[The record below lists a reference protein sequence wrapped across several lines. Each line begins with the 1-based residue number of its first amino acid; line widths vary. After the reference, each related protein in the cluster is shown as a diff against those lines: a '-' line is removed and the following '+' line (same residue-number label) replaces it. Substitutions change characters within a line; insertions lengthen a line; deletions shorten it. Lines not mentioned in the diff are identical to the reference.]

1 MKPPAE
7 IANETPASA
16 ASERSGALT
25 IVALAVALL
34 PWSSAFAGIRAAL
47 QAYAPAHIA
56 LSRFL
61 LASALLAI
69 YAVVTGKRLPNW
81 RDLPVILPA
90 GFLGITFYHL
100 GLNYGEQTV
109 MAGAASLLVA
119 STPVFA
125 ALFARAFLGNR
136 LHVVGWMG
144 MGVSL
149 AGVALIALGES
160 GQLKFSKGAVW
171 ILLAAVSAAGSLIFQ
186 KQYLRKYRPNDFA
199 CHMIWAGTLFL
210 LPFFPGLPSTVR
222 SAPLETTLAIVY
234 LGIFPTAI
242 AQIAWAWLL
251 SRHAVPNA
259 AAYLYIIPVLA
270 TFIAWIWLAEV
281 PRALSLIGGAVTL
294 VGVVM
299 VNRRARSLPRSGRG
313 SC

>member
-1 MKPPAE
+1 MKPVAE
-7 IANETPASA
+7 IANDSASPAA
-16 ASERSGALT
+16 KHDAALT
-25 IVALAVALL
+25 MLALAVTLI

-61 LASALLAI
+61 LASALLAT
-69 YAVVTGKRLPNW
+69 YAVLTGKRLPAW

-109 MAGAASLLVA
+109 TAGAASLLVA

-125 ALFARAFLGNR
+125 ALFARAFLDDR
-136 LHVVGWMG
+136 LRIIGWMG
-144 MGVSL
+144 IAVSF

-171 ILLAAVSAAGSLIFQ
+171 VLLAALSAAASLIFQ
-186 KQYLRKYRPNDFA
+186 KRYLRKYRPNDFA
-199 CHMIWAGTLFL
+199 CHMIWSGTLFL
-210 LPFFPGLPSTVR
+210 LPFFPGLPNTVR

-270 TFIAWIWLAEV
+270 IFIAWIWLGEV
-281 PRALSLIGGAVTL
+281 PRVLSLVGGAITL

-299 VNRRARSLPRSGRG
+299 VNRRAR
-313 SC
+313 